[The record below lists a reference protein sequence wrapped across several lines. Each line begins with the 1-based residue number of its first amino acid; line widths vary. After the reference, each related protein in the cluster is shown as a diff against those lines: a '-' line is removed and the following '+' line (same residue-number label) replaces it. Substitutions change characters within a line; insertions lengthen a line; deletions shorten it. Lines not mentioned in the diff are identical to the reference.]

1 MPWGAVAGVV
11 GSVAGSAISGAMAPS
26 TSGGGGSYYVPT
38 GLPAADTGWVGLLG
52 QLGNT
57 YYGTNSDILN
67 TLKTAYGNSLN
78 ANSQYAPGYQAAGNA
93 AGAAYGNL
101 ANTMGTQATGNY
113 GMQNALQNAG
123 ANVFNMSL
131 DPQNALYNRSV
142 QQLQDQTGATNSMYG
157 LGSSAAGAGVA
168 NQALSN
174 FNIDWQ
180 NNQLGRAVQGLG
192 AYAGAGNAAL
202 NYGQLANQQMSSVPG
217 YMLSAGSTPYSTATS
232 IAGAP
237 ISMTNAYTGG
247 LNQGVYGP
255 IEGIQGQ
262 IIPYMN
268 QGIGAQS
275 VPFQSQAQGAGAA
288 GSLVSQG
295 ISGLGNAFQNSGGFG
310 NFFGNGATGSFGG
323 GDFSGAFTSSPY
335 YSGGGNSYGF
345 TMG

>member
-11 GSVAGSAISGAMAPS
+11 GSVAGSAISGAMSPS

-38 GLPAADTGWVGLLG
+38 GLPAADSGWIGLLG

-57 YYGTNSDILN
+57 YYCTNPDILN
-67 TLKTAYGNSLN
+67 TLQTAFGNSLN
-78 ANSQYAPGYQAAGNA
+78 ANGQYAPGYQNAANA
-93 AGAAYGNL
+93 AGTAYGNL
-101 ANTMGTQATGNY
+101 ANSMGTQATGNY
-113 GMQNALQNAG
+113 GMQNALQQAG
-123 ANVFNMSL
+123 ANVFNMAL
-131 DPQNALYNRSV
+131 DPQNALYDRTR
-142 QQLQDQTGATNSMYG
+142 QQLQDQTGVTNSMYG

-192 AYAGAGNAAL
+192 AYAGAGNTAL
-202 NYGQLANQQMSSVPG
+202 NYGQLANQQASAAPG
-217 YMLSAGSTPYSTATS
+217 YMLSAGSTPYTTATTL
-232 IAGAP
+232 AGAP
-237 ISMTNAYTGG
+237 ISMTNAYTGA
-247 LNQGVYGP
+247 LNSGVYGP

-268 QGIGAQS
+268 QGIGAQA
-275 VPFQSQAQGAGAA
+275 VPFQSQAQGAGAL
-288 GSLVSQG
+288 GSMVSQG
-295 ISGLGNAFQNSGGFG
+295 ISGLGSNSQVQNAFS
-310 NFFGNGATGSFGG
+310 NFFSPASGSFSG